1 MLPYFVIRKLDE
13 IIFHKVVWII
23 RIIYA
28 LQIMNMIY
36 INAFICLFRECFPF
50 FVLMTHNFMCNN
62 ILLRSCFIALIY
74 FSLYYFFINNKT
86 TCFHV
91 IAQQNILKNIKK
103 LSKNN
108 FIPQKWTYV
117 KIKIGDKIQPGL
129 CHKILIL

>member
-1 MLPYFVIRKLDE
+1 MFPCFVIRKLDE

-62 ILLRSCFIALIY
+62 NLLRSCFIALIH
-74 FSLYYFFINNKT
+74 FSLYHFFISNKT

-91 IAQQNILKNIKK
+91 IALQNILKNIKNYQK
-103 LSKNN
+103 TTLSHKNGHMSRLRL
-108 FIPQKWTYV
+108 V
-117 KIKIGDKIQPGL
+117 IKYSPAYAIKF
-129 CHKILIL
+129 

>member
-91 IAQQNILKNIKK
+91 IAQQNILKKHKK
-103 LSKNN
+103 LSKKQLYPTKMD
-108 FIPQKWTYV
+108 ICQ
-117 KIKIGDKIQPGL
+117 D
-129 CHKILIL
+129 